1 MLLKLAH
8 EPIHA
13 NVIGNIYHDYI
24 NNRHRCSMSVIPS
37 ENIQLTKKIEKMEKD
52 IKRIKA
58 QIRVLT
64 SCVKNAQ
71 QMPDE
76 SDENW
81 SEDCTIS

>member
-1 MLLKLAH
+1 
-8 EPIHA
+8 
-13 NVIGNIYHDYI
+13 
-24 NNRHRCSMSVIPS
+24 MSVIPS
-37 ENIQLTKKIEKMEKD
+37 VDPQLTKKIETMEKE
-52 IKRIKA
+52 IKRIKT

-64 SCVKNAQ
+64 ACVKNAQ

>member
-1 MLLKLAH
+1 
-8 EPIHA
+8 
-13 NVIGNIYHDYI
+13 
-24 NNRHRCSMSVIPS
+24 MSVIPS
-37 ENIQLTKKIEKMEKD
+37 VDPQLTKKIETMEKD
-52 IKRIKA
+52 IKRIKT

-64 SCVKNAQ
+64 ACVKNAQ